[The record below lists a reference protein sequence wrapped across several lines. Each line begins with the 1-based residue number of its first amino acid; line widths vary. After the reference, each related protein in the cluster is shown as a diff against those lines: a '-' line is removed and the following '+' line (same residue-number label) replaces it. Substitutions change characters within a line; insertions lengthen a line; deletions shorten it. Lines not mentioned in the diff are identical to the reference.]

1 MNKSHL
7 RILIT
12 LERYLM
18 EFPGGPEVMTLHSH
32 CLGHDSVPGQGAR
45 IPRAMWLSQKKKN
58 TTFGRDVSEA
68 GRHQHFERVGEWE
81 FHRETKRRGIR
92 AESLHSR
99 ASVCSE
105 GST

>member
-32 CLGHDSVPGQGAR
+32 CLGHDSVPGQGPR
-45 IPRAMWLSQKKKN
+45 IPRAMWLSQKKKK
-58 TTFGRDVSEA
+58 TAFGRDVSEA

-81 FHRETKRRGIR
+81 LHRETKRKGIR

>member
-1 MNKSHL
+1 MTQSLVREQGSH
-7 RILIT
+7 
-12 LERYLM
+12 E
-18 EFPGGPEVMTLHSH
+18 PCGS
-32 CLGHDSVPGQGAR
+32 AK
-45 IPRAMWLSQKKKN
+45 KKKN
-58 TTFGRDVSEA
+58 QKTTFGRDVSEA

-81 FHRETKRRGIR
+81 LHRETKRRVIR